1 MWLVAC
7 KCGHDINIMLFLA
20 DAPMCADSAQCPAR
34 LSAQIRCVLPSF
46 ASMSVISD
54 TSATAMSSRRRELE
68 TLENARILLK
78 RRAAI
83 DAIKSKYM
91 ELDPRASDRARP
103 LDPDPERR
111 RSKREWEKEVGRWRM
126 ALRSV
131 HERWEPM

>member
-1 MWLVAC
+1 
-7 KCGHDINIMLFLA
+7 
-20 DAPMCADSAQCPAR
+20 
-34 LSAQIRCVLPSF
+34 
-46 ASMSVISD
+46 MSVISD

-91 ELDPRASDRARP
+91 ELDPRARP